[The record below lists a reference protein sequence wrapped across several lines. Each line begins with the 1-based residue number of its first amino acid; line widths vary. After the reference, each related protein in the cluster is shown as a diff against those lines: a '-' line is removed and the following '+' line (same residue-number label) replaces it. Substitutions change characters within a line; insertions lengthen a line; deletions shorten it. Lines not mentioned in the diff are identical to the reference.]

1 MGAPLC
7 ASESGKGA
15 PTEARPYKLGTQA
28 ATLQTGIDIAEC
40 QADSVKF
47 AARSGVR
54 GATCVRW
61 QTQQLAN
68 KRGQLMARRKEGLRD
83 ESIAREYLA
92 PAAKAPE
99 PSPADVRSN
108 VQQHFTL
115 MEQAHDRIR
124 VQELAARLRDRPGS

>member
-1 MGAPLC
+1 
-7 ASESGKGA
+7 
-15 PTEARPYKLGTQA
+15 
-28 ATLQTGIDIAEC
+28 
-40 QADSVKF
+40 
-47 AARSGVR
+47 
-54 GATCVRW
+54 
-61 QTQQLAN
+61 
-68 KRGQLMARRKEGLRD
+68 MARRKEGLRN

-99 PSPADVRSN
+99 PSAADVRSN